1 MTEDTVSQH
10 IDATPARRLLGVT
23 PWVSSWLGALSLCTG
38 VILYALIPETAAF
51 QMVGCTAIPVWWL
64 IYQTKT
70 LAQPVAGHL
79 LPPGFMWD
87 ALRLAAFACW
97 MAISALWAPH
107 ATPALH
113 IAVTFGLYLLCLGVW
128 VNFEDDRTVDQDLDP
143 VRRRLGQALVLGYC
157 IALPLIVFEAATNLA
172 GRNAI
177 ATAFPALRP
186 GSHHMTVS
194 GAGMVSLN
202 PYMLN
207 RSIAAVVFL
216 AWPVLLIAHTV
227 LPRAWRTAAVA
238 VLAALTAACVLVG
251 QHGSSR
257 LAFGA
262 GVLMFA
268 LASWRALAARRLAL
282 TLWTVVSL
290 LVVPLAAAAYRA
302 ELFRI
307 DALPYSSAHRIL
319 IWGYTANDVLRRPF
333 TGVGAASTRFIEQME
348 KPVIVRTAKFAFPVS
363 VNVHAHNVYL
373 QVWFELG
380 AIGALL
386 FWFAGLPVIG
396 WISNASAA
404 IRPALYAAWATAVAM
419 ASTSYSLTDPWF
431 MASFCLLAV
440 FARLAVS
447 LRR

>member
-10 IDATPARRLLGVT
+10 IDATPARRLVGVT
-23 PWVSSWLGALSLCTG
+23 PWLASWLGALGLCTG
-38 VILYALIPETAAF
+38 VILYALIPETASF
-51 QMVGCTAIPVWWL
+51 QIVGCTLIPIWWL
-64 IYQTKT
+64 VYRTKT
-70 LAQPVAGHL
+70 RLQRVASEL
-79 LPPGFMWD
+79 VSPQFVWD
-87 ALRLAAFACW
+87 AQRFAAFAGW

-113 IAVTFGLYLLCLGVW
+113 IAVTFCLYLLCVGVW
-128 VNFEDDRTVDQDLDP
+128 VNLAGDGELDQDLDP
-143 VRRRLGQALVLGYC
+143 VRRRLGQALVLGFC
-157 IALPLIVFEAATNLA
+157 MALSVIFFEAATNLA
-172 GRNAI
+172 GRNAL

-186 GSHHMTVS
+186 RSHHMTFN
-194 GAGMVSLN
+194 GAGMVSHN

-207 RSIAAVVFL
+207 RSIAALVFL

-238 VLAALTAACVLVG
+238 VLAALTAACVMVG

-257 LAFGA
+257 LAFAA

-268 LASWRALAARRLAL
+268 LASWRALAARRVAL

-333 TGVGAASTRFIEQME
+333 TGVGAASTRFIEQVE

-386 FWFAGLPVIG
+386 FWFAGLPVIA
-396 WISNASAA
+396 WIANASAA